1 MTFAETEFHFDNA
14 IKLHKTK
21 THNNNVYDK
30 LTCILCNQSFDKN
43 ILKHKCKF
51 RNIDNYK

>member
-1 MTFAETEFHFDNA
+1 MTFAETELHFDNA

-51 RNIDNYK
+51 RNRHNYK